1 MDFVNRQLEC
11 RSFFYSKLCFGQPVF
26 CGLLFL
32 TLLFYAGFV
41 ADHVGEKERVAERLE
56 QEAVENP
63 VTGSQHF
70 WQGEYNPRVLATLK
84 DRVLRGVSLV
94 ERCRATLNR
103 IHEVMFPSDPRVQ
116 GINALL
122 ECFRGVAPIRNF
134 ITERLVMGANAT
146 MAYIRSQRPT
156 LTFRAPAPGDSLS
169 QQNMDGTL
177 DSARLIIDRFRDQ
190 LDPIVRVKV
199 EPDESE

>member
-1 MDFVNRQLEC
+1 MNVGL
-11 RSFFYSKLCFGQPVF
+11 FFYLKFCFGQPVF

-84 DRVLRGVSLV
+84 DRVWRGVILV

-122 ECFRGVAPIRNF
+122 ECFRGVEI
-134 ITERLVMGANAT
+134 G
-146 MAYIRSQRPT
+146 
-156 LTFRAPAPGDSLS
+156 RAH
-169 QQNMDGTL
+169 
-177 DSARLIIDRFRDQ
+177 
-190 LDPIVRVKV
+190 V
-199 EPDESE
+199 

>member
-1 MDFVNRQLEC
+1 MKIIGF
-11 RSFFYSKLCFGQPVF
+11 
-26 CGLLFL
+26 
-32 TLLFYAGFV
+32 AGFV
-41 ADHVGEKERVAERLE
+41 ADHVGERERVAERLE

-63 VTGSQHF
+63 VNGPQHF
-70 WQGEYNPRVLATLK
+70 WQGEYNARVLATLK
-84 DRVLRGVSLV
+84 DRVWRGVILV

-122 ECFRGVAPIRNF
+122 ECFRGVGPIQNF

-146 MAYIRSQRPT
+146 MAYIRSQRPS
-156 LTFRAPAPGDSLS
+156 LTFRPPAPGESLS

-177 DSARLIIDRFRDQ
+177 DSAQLIIDRFRDQ
-190 LDPIVRVKV
+190 LDPIIRVKV
-199 EPDESE
+199 EPEEAE

>member
-1 MDFVNRQLEC
+1 M
-11 RSFFYSKLCFGQPVF
+11 
-26 CGLLFL
+26 FL
-32 TLLFYAGFV
+32 DDTIPAGFV

-63 VTGSQHF
+63 ITGSQNF

-84 DRVLRGVSLV
+84 DRVWRGVILV

-122 ECFRGVAPIRNF
+122 ECFRGVGPIRNF

-146 MAYIRSQRPT
+146 MAFCRSRRPT
-156 LTFRAPAPGDSLS
+156 LSFRPPVPGESLS
-169 QQNMDGTL
+169 QQDMDDTL
-177 DSARLIIDRFRDQ
+177 ESAQRIVNHFRDQ
-190 LDPIVRVKV
+190 LDPIVRVKA
-199 EPDESE
+199 EPEESE

>member
-1 MDFVNRQLEC
+1 MGHC
-11 RSFFYSKLCFGQPVF
+11 
-26 CGLLFL
+26 FL
-32 TLLFYAGFV
+32 TLLFHAGFV

-84 DRVLRGVSLV
+84 DRVWRGVILV

-156 LTFRAPAPGDSLS
+156 LTFRAPVPGDSLS

-199 EPDESE
+199 EPEESE